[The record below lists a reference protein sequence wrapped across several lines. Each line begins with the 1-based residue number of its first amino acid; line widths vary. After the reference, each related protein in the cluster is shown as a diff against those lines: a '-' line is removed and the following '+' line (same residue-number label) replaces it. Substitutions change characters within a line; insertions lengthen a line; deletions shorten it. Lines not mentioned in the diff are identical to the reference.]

1 MSGRSQEEWGQLLK
15 QYRLSKESAKTFCE
29 RHKITTSA
37 LYYWLDKDKKKAVT
51 AVSMLPVISHQP
63 EAKPVD
69 EVELR
74 LPKGLSL
81 RFGPGASARY
91 VADIVKAL
99 W

>member
-1 MSGRSQEEWGQLLK
+1 MSGRSQEEWGNLLRR
-15 QYRLSKESAKTFCE
+15 YRLSKESAKIFCE

-37 LYYWLDKDKKKAVT
+37 LYYWLDKDKKQADG
-51 AVSMLPVISHQP
+51 AVSMLPIISHQA
-63 EAKPVD
+63 ECKPVD
-69 EVELR
+69 EAELK